1 MKGELWSLEV
11 VCLTKSGLSD
21 RLLYSTHSQQS
32 FEQLPLSILNFLFDP
47 LQDMEKDSAS
57 MY

>member
-1 MKGELWSLEV
+1 MKGELWSVEV

-32 FEQLPLSILNFLFDP
+32 LEQLPLSILNFLFDP
-47 LQDMEKDSAS
+47 LRDMEKDSAS